1 MTRNTPASPRF
12 AARPGRWPRRGSLLV
27 EMTIAAA
34 MLSVAMVMT
43 VQVLGYS
50 GQQRRASDQRQRAML
65 EVANLMERITAEPF
79 DEVTA
84 ERARRLKIAPA
95 AAGSLPGAEL
105 AVEVAGANAA
115 PGPGGLAKRIAIRL
129 RWKGRS
135 GEWEAPVRLT
145 TWIERGR
152 PSS

>member
-1 MTRNTPASPRF
+1 MRRVTVSAGSAMAS
-12 AARPGRWPRRGSLLV
+12 GRSTRRGSLLV

-34 MLSVAMVMT
+34 MLSVAMAMT
-43 VQVLGYS
+43 VQVLGYA
-50 GQQRRASDQRQRAML
+50 GQQRRSADQRQRALL
-65 EVANLMERITAEPF
+65 EVANLMERITAGPF

-84 ERARRLKIAPA
+84 ERARRLAVTPA
-95 AAGSLPGAEL
+95 AASSLPGAEL
-105 AVEVAGANAA
+105 AVEVAEA
-115 PGPGGLAKRIAIRL
+115 PAGPGRSARRVAVRL

-152 PSS
+152 PSR